1 LKVGFGQSQLLIADE
16 ISVMFGDNAERLMD
30 CVLLGSVELHVLGLH
45 HGALRDA
52 SLELVVCP
60 FGLGDVVVS
69 GLRAVK

>member
-1 LKVGFGQSQLLIADE
+1 
-16 ISVMFGDNAERLMD
+16 MFGDNAERLMD